1 MAYFRLVNQRLSMN
15 GLTTIPSSLKH
26 LSKTTASLNFSR
38 NLSTCLTL
46 SSQSL
51 TRKSSLATS
60 RAALQSSGILQ
71 RRYASHVTTTVK
83 DDVMVFKLDNPNG
96 KVNVL
101 NKQLME
107 EVLEH
112 MHKFPSS
119 SAKAAVIMSSKTGS
133 FVAGADISMISD
145 TKTVA
150 ETEALAKNGQDIFD
164 QIERSQKPFVA
175 AIMGDALG
183 GGLELA
189 LACHYRIAV
198 DSPKTGFALPEV
210 MLGLLPGAGGT
221 QRLPKLIDIP
231 TALTMILTAKKLRAN
246 QAKKAGLV
254 DLLVKP
260 LGPGLN
266 DPDLATLL
274 KLEDVAIQTAAQL
287 ADGKLKVNRKRPL
300 VERLTRKAIMS
311 VTPVRDMVFNKA
323 KGQVMKMTNGLYPAP
338 LKILEVIRNG
348 LENPSTGYE
357 LERKAFA
364 ELAHTTHS
372 KALIGL
378 YHGQTLCKKN
388 RFGTP
393 EKPAQTIAVL
403 GAGLMGAGI
412 CQVSIAKGMEVIM
425 KDINN
430 QGLSRGFDQIE
441 GNLQMRVKRRAMTQ
455 DQKETT
461 MALLRPQTDYQG
473 FKKVD
478 LVIEAV
484 FEDLGI
490 KHKVVQEVEKEIRDD
505 CVFASN
511 TSALPIAQI
520 AQASKRPE
528 NFIGMHYFS
537 PVEKMQLLEV
547 ITTDKTS
554 KRASAIAVQ
563 AGLKQGKVVI
573 TVKDGP
579 GFYTTRILSPVLS
592 EAILLLQEG
601 VSPKE
606 LDALTK
612 AYGFPVGAA
621 TLVDE
626 VGVDVA
632 MHVSKDLSQ
641 VFSKRFAGMNPQVFT
656 DMVAAGYKG
665 RKSGKGFFIYEGKK
679 TKGERA
685 LNEGATSILKKYAT
699 QPKLACTTE
708 DHQMRLGTRF
718 VNEAILCL
726 QEGVLANP
734 LEGDIGAVFG
744 LGFPP
749 FLGGPFR
756 YVDTFGADRLVSY
769 LDKYRK
775 YYGDQFEPC
784 QLLLDHAKDRSKK
797 FHPN

>member
-1 MAYFRLVNQRLSMN
+1 MAFRVASGLIENHLNNGFRIRHAFNSMGSGRFSQRVS
-15 GLTTIPSSLKH
+15 
-26 LSKTTASLNFSR
+26 
-38 NLSTCLTL
+38 NLH
-46 SSQSL
+46 
-51 TRKSSLATS
+51 TS
-60 RAALQSSGILQ
+60 RVS
-71 RRYASHVTTTVK
+71 YAQLKTTVK
-83 DDVMVFKLDNPNG
+83 GDIMLFKIDTPDS

-101 NKQLME
+101 NKALME
-107 EVLEH
+107 EVMEQ
-112 MHKFPSS
+112 MSKFPSS
-119 SAKAAVIMSSKTGS
+119 SAKAAVIMSAKTSS
-133 FVAGADISMISD
+133 FIAGADINMISEC
-145 TKTVA
+145 KTVND
-150 ETEALAKNGQDIFD
+150 TEELARRGQEIFN
-164 QIERSQKPFVA
+164 QIEASKKPFVA
-175 AIMGDALG
+175 AVMGDCLG

-189 LACHYRIAV
+189 LACHYRIAL
-198 DSPKTGFALPEV
+198 DSSKTGFALPEV

-231 TALTMILTAKKLRAN
+231 LALQMCLSAKKLRAK

-254 DLLVKP
+254 DLLVAP
-260 LGPGLN
+260 VGPDFDGTRSLE
-266 DPDLATLL
+266 
-274 KLEDVAIQTAAQL
+274 KLEDVACMRAAQL
-287 ADGKLKVNRKRPL
+287 ADGKIKINRKRPL
-300 VERLTRKAIMS
+300 MEDLTRKAI
-311 VTPVRDMVFNKA
+311 VHIPPARDFVFNKA
-323 KGQVMKMTNGLYPAP
+323 KDTVMKMTNGLYPSP
-338 LKILEVIRNG
+338 LKILEVVKAGIETPG
-348 LENPSTGYE
+348 AKGFE

-388 RFGTP
+388 RFGKP

-412 CQVSIAKGMEVIM
+412 CQVSIQRGLDTIM

-430 QGLSRGFDQIE
+430 AGLARGFDQIE
-441 GNLQMRVKRRAMTQ
+441 GNMQKRVKRRAMTQ
-455 DQKETT
+455 DEKEST
-461 MALLRPQTDYQG
+461 MARLFPQTDHNG

-484 FEDLGI
+484 FEDLAI

-505 CVFASN
+505 CIFASN
-511 TSALPIAQI
+511 TSALPINQI

-563 AGLKQGKVVI
+563 AGLQQGKVVI

-632 MHVSKDLSQ
+632 MHVSKDLGQ
-641 VFSKRFAGMNPQVFT
+641 VFSKRFAGMNPSVFT

-665 RKSGKGFFIYEGKK
+665 RKSGKGFFVYESAKSK
-679 TKGERA
+679 ERA
-685 LNEGATSILKKYAT
+685 MNDAALGIIKKYSS
-699 QPKLACTTE
+699 QPKLVCTME

-718 VNEAILCL
+718 VNEAVLCL
-726 QEGVLANP
+726 QEGILANP

-769 LDKYRK
+769 MEKYRK

-784 QLLLDHAKDRSKK
+784 QLLLDHARDRSKK
-797 FHPN
+797 FHTQ

>member
-1 MAYFRLVNQRLSMN
+1 MAYFRLANRGGSRIY
-15 GLTTIPSSLKH
+15 GLATAPSSLLNHSQSSINTNSNLARH
-26 LSKTTASLNFSR
+26 LSSCLN
-38 NLSTCLTL
+38 
-46 SSQSL
+46 SSSPSL
-51 TRKSSLATS
+51 TGASS
-60 RAALQSSGILQ
+60 RAALQAGGILQ

-83 DDVMVFKLDNPNG
+83 DGVMVFKLNNPNG

-101 NKQLME
+101 NKKLME
-107 EVLEH
+107 EVVEE
-112 MHKFPSS
+112 MRKFPTS
-119 SAKAAVIMSSKTGS
+119 SAKAAVIISGKTDS
-133 FVAGADISMISD
+133 FIAGADISMISE
-145 TKTVA
+145 TKTVE
-150 ETEALAKNGQDIFD
+150 ETEALARNGQEIFD
-164 QIERSQKPFVA
+164 QIERSQRPFVA

-231 TALTMILTAKKLRAN
+231 TALTMILSAKKLRAN

-254 DLLVKP
+254 DMLVKP
-260 LGPGLN
+260 LGPGLT
-266 DPDLATLL
+266 DPASATLV
-274 KLEDVAIQTAAQL
+274 KLEEVAIQMAAQL
-287 ADGKLKVNRKRPL
+287 ADGKLKVDRKRPL
-300 VERLTRKAIMS
+300 LERLTRKAITS
-311 VTPVRDMVFNKA
+311 FTPARDMVFNKA
-323 KGQVMKMTNGLYPAP
+323 KAQVMKMTNGLYPAP
-338 LKILEVIRNG
+338 LKILEVIRSG
-348 LENPSTGYE
+348 IENPSTGYE

-378 YHGQTLCKKN
+378 YHGQVLCKKN

-393 EKPAQTIAVL
+393 EKPAKNLAVL

-412 CQVSIAKGMEVIM
+412 CQVSIVKGLDVIM

-430 QGLSRGFDQIE
+430 PGLARGFDQIE
-441 GNLQMRVKRRAMTQ
+441 GNLQTRVKRKAMTQ
-455 DQKETT
+455 DQKEST
-461 MALLRPQTDYQG
+461 MALLHPQTDYQG
-473 FKKVD
+473 FKNVD

-490 KHKVVQEVEKEIRDD
+490 KHKVVQEVEKELRDD
-505 CVFASN
+505 AIFASN

-547 ITTDKTS
+547 ITTEKTS

-632 MHVSKDLSQ
+632 MHVSKDLGK
-641 VFSKRFAGMNPQVFT
+641 VFEKRFAGMNPAVFT

-665 RKSGKGFFIYEGKK
+665 RKSGKGFFVYEGKK
-679 TKGERA
+679 SKGERA
-685 LNEGATSILKKYAT
+685 LNDGVTNILKKYAT
-699 QPKLACTTE
+699 QSKLACTTE

-718 VNEAILCL
+718 VNEAVLCL
-726 QEGVLANP
+726 QEGILANP

-756 YVDTFGADRLVSY
+756 YVDTFGADRLVSF
-769 LDKYRK
+769 LEKYRK

-797 FHPN
+797 FHSK

>member
-1 MAYFRLVNQRLSMN
+1 MALWRTFGLNYLRHSRLVAK
-15 GLTTIPSSLKH
+15 GLLH
-26 LSKTTASLNFSR
+26 
-38 NLSTCLTL
+38 
-46 SSQSL
+46 
-51 TRKSSLATS
+51 
-60 RAALQSSGILQ
+60 

-83 DDVMVFKLDNPNG
+83 NDVMIFKLDSPG
-96 KVNVL
+96 SKVNVL
-101 NKQLME
+101 SKRLMD
-107 EVLEH
+107 EVVEI

-119 SAKAAVIMSSKTGS
+119 SAKAAVIMSAKPSS
-133 FVAGADISMISD
+133 FIAGADINMISEC
-145 TKTVA
+145 KTIA
-150 ETEALAKNGQDIFD
+150 ETEELAKNGQMIFE

-175 AIMGDALG
+175 AVMGDCLG

-198 DSPKTGFALPEV
+198 DSPKTGFGLPEV

-231 TALTMILTAKKLRAN
+231 TALQMILTAKKLRAN
-246 QAKKAGLV
+246 KAKRAGLV
-254 DLLVKP
+254 DQLVKP
-260 LGPGLN
+260 LGPGSME
-266 DPDLATLL
+266 PDAATLL
-274 KLEDVAIQTAAQL
+274 KLEEVAAMTAADI
-287 ADGKLKVNRKRPL
+287 ADGKLKINRKRPF
-300 VERLTRKAIMS
+300 VENLTRTAITKI
-311 VTPVRDMVFNKA
+311 TPARDFVFNKA

-338 LKILEVIRNG
+338 LKILEVIRSG
-348 LENPSTGYE
+348 IENPSTGYE
-357 LERKAFA
+357 VERKAFA

-393 EKPAQTIAVL
+393 EKPAQTVAVL

-412 CQVSIAKGMEVIM
+412 CQVSIAKGLDTIM
-425 KDINN
+425 KDISM

-441 GNLQMRVKRRAMTQ
+441 SDMQKRVKRKTMTV
-455 DQKETT
+455 DEKAIT
-461 MALLRPQTDYQG
+461 MARLKPQTDYSG
-473 FKKVD
+473 FDKVD

-484 FEDLGI
+484 FEDLNL

-505 CVFASN
+505 CIFASN
-511 TSALPIAQI
+511 TSALPINKI

-554 KRASAIAVQ
+554 KKAAAIAVQ

-579 GFYTTRILSPVLS
+579 GFYTTRILAPVLS

-606 LDALTK
+606 LDSLTR

-626 VGVDVA
+626 VGIDVA
-632 MHVSKDLSQ
+632 MHVSKDLGQ
-641 VFSKRFAGMNPQVFT
+641 VFGTRFAGLNPEVLIE
-656 DMVAAGYKG
+656 MVGAGYKG
-665 RKSGKGFFIYEGKK
+665 RKSGKGFFVYEDKK
-679 TKGERA
+679 SKERA
-685 LNEGATSILKKYAT
+685 LNDGAMNILKKFSA
-699 QPKLACTTE
+699 QPKFVCTQE
-708 DHQMRLGTRF
+708 DHQMRLGTRM

-726 QEGVLANP
+726 QEGILANP

-756 YVDTFGADRLVSY
+756 YVDTVGADRIVGY
-769 LDKYRK
+769 MENYRK
-775 YYGDQFEPC
+775 YYGEQFVPC

-797 FHPN
+797 FHTS

>member
-1 MAYFRLVNQRLSMN
+1 MAMRIAA
-15 GLTTIPSSLKH
+15 GLIEHHFSQSQKLWQAINITSGG
-26 LSKTTASLNFSR
+26 LSKRASKLHTTRVNF
-38 NLSTCLTL
+38 
-46 SSQSL
+46 
-51 TRKSSLATS
+51 
-60 RAALQSSGILQ
+60 
-71 RRYASHVTTTVK
+71 SHVTATVK
-83 DDVMVFKLDNPNG
+83 NDVMVFKIDNPDS

-101 NKQLME
+101 NKALME
-107 EVLEH
+107 EVVEQ
-112 MHKFPSS
+112 MNKFPSS
-119 SAKAAVIMSSKTGS
+119 SAKAAVIISGKPTS
-133 FVAGADISMISD
+133 FVAGADINMIEECKS
-145 TKTVA
+145 VA
-150 ETEALAKNGQDIFD
+150 ETEELARRGQEIFD
-164 QIERSQKPFVA
+164 QIEKSSKPFVA
-175 AIMGDALG
+175 AVMGDCLG

-221 QRLPKLIDIP
+221 QRLPRLIDIP
-231 TALTMILTAKKLRAN
+231 TALTMMLTAKKLRAN
-246 QAKKAGLV
+246 QAKRAGLV
-254 DLLVKP
+254 DMLVKP
-260 LGPGLN
+260 VGP
-266 DPDLATLL
+266 DPDNRRTLL
-274 KLEDVAIQTAAQL
+274 KLEEVAVMRAGQL
-287 ADGKLKVNRKRPL
+287 ADKTYKVSRKRPL
-300 VERLTRKAIMS
+300 VENLTRKAICS
-311 VTPVRDMVFNKA
+311 FSPARDFVFNKA
-323 KGQVMKMTNGLYPAP
+323 KGQVMKMTNGLYPSP
-338 LKILEVIRNG
+338 LRIIEVVKGGI
-348 LENPSTGYE
+348 ENPGKGYE

-388 RFGTP
+388 RFGAP
-393 EKPAQTIAVL
+393 EKPAETVAVL

-412 CQVSIAKGMEVIM
+412 CQVSIQKGHNVIM
-425 KDINN
+425 KDVNN
-430 QGLSRGFDQIE
+430 QGLARGFDQIE
-441 GNLQMRVKRRAMTQ
+441 GNLLKRVQKRAMTQ
-455 DQKETT
+455 DEKEVV
-461 MALLRPQTDYQG
+461 MARLQPQTDYTG

-484 FEDLGI
+484 FEDLGV
-490 KHKVVQEVEKEIRDD
+490 KHKVVKEVENEIRDD
-505 CVFASN
+505 CIFASN
-511 TSALPIAQI
+511 TSALPINQI

-563 AGLKQGKVVI
+563 AGLQQGKVVI

-606 LDALTK
+606 LDSLTK
-612 AYGFPVGAA
+612 SFGFPVGAA

-632 MHVSKDLSQ
+632 MHVSKDLGK
-641 VFSKRFAGMNPQVFT
+641 VFEKRFAGMNPNVFV
-656 DMVAAGYKG
+656 DMVSSGFKG
-665 RKSGKGFFIYEGKK
+665 RKSGKGFFVYENSKSK
-679 TKGERA
+679 DRAMNEAA
-685 LNEGATSILKKYAT
+685 LNIIKKYST
-699 QPKLACTTE
+699 QPKLACTVE

-718 VNEAILCL
+718 VNEAVLCL
-726 QEGVLANP
+726 QEGILANP

-756 YVDTFGADRLVSY
+756 YVDTFGADRIVGY
-769 LDKYRK
+769 MEKYRK

-784 QLLLDHAKDRSKK
+784 QLLQDHARDRSKK
-797 FHPN
+797 FHTK

>member
-1 MAYFRLVNQRLSMN
+1 MAYFKLASRKLILD
-15 GLTTIPSSLKH
+15 GIPNVGVARGIVSLAP
-26 LSKTTASLNFSR
+26 SQM
-38 NLSTCLTL
+38 LST
-46 SSQSL
+46 SSVGL
-51 TRKSSLATS
+51 
-60 RAALQSSGILQ
+60 RAALQVSGTLQ
-71 RRYASHVTTTVK
+71 RRYASHVTSTIK
-83 DDVMVFKLDNPNG
+83 DDVMVFKLNSPNS

-107 EVLEH
+107 EVMEL
-112 MHKFPSS
+112 MQKFPSS
-119 SAKAAVIMSSKTGS
+119 SAKAAVIMSAKPGC
-133 FVAGADISMISD
+133 FIAGADINMIAD
-145 TKTVA
+145 CKTVA
-150 ETEALAKNGQDIFD
+150 ETEELARNGQVIFD
-164 QIERSQKPFVA
+164 QIEQSKKPFVA
-175 AIMGDALG
+175 AVMGDCLG
-183 GGLELA
+183 GGMELA
-189 LACHYRIAV
+189 LACRYRIAMN
-198 DSPKTGFALPEV
+198 SPKTGFALPEV

-231 TALTMILTAKKLRAN
+231 TALQMILTAKKLRAS

-254 DLLVKP
+254 DMLVKP
-260 LGPGLN
+260 VGPGVN
-266 DPDLATLL
+266 DDPEQCMLQ
-274 KLEDVAIQTAAQL
+274 KLEDVAVSTAADI
-287 ADGKLKVNRKRPL
+287 ADGKLKIDRKRPL
-300 VERLTRKAIMS
+300 VENLTRKAITNF
-311 VTPVRDMVFNKA
+311 TPARDFVFNKA
-323 KGQVMKMTNGLYPAP
+323 KGQVMKLTNGLYPAP
-338 LKILEVIRNG
+338 LKILDVIRAG
-348 LENPSTGYE
+348 IESPATGYE
-357 LERKAFA
+357 VERKAFA

-412 CQVSIAKGMEVIM
+412 CQVSITKGLDTIM

-430 QGLSRGFDQIE
+430 QGLARGYDQIE
-441 GNLQMRVKRRAMTQ
+441 GNLQKRVKRKALTNPEKERNAM
-455 DQKETT
+455 
-461 MALLRPQTDYQG
+461 AHLHCQTDYKN
-473 FKKVD
+473 FDKVD

-490 KHKVVQEVEKEIRDD
+490 KHKVVQEVEKVIRDD

-511 TSALPIAQI
+511 TSALPITKI

-554 KRASAIAVQ
+554 QRTAAIAVQ

-632 MHVSKDLSQ
+632 MHVSKDLGQ
-641 VFSKRFAGMNPQVFT
+641 VFSTRFAGMNPQVFT

-665 RKSGKGFFIYEGKK
+665 RKSGKGFFVYDLKK
-679 TKGERA
+679 AKERA
-685 LNEGATSILKKYAT
+685 LNEGALSILKKYAT
-699 QPKLACTTE
+699 QPKLACTME

-718 VNEAILCL
+718 VNEAVLCL
-726 QEGVLANP
+726 QEGILANP

-756 YVDTFGADRLVSY
+756 YVDTFGADRLVGF
-769 LDKYRK
+769 LEKYRK

-784 QLLLDHAKDRSKK
+784 QLLLDHAKDRTKK
-797 FHPN
+797 FHSS

>member
-1 MAYFRLVNQRLSMN
+1 MGIQALSRISMASARAAIFR
-15 GLTTIPSSLKH
+15 SSL
-26 LSKTTASLNFSR
+26 
-38 NLSTCLTL
+38 
-46 SSQSL
+46 
-51 TRKSSLATS
+51 
-60 RAALQSSGILQ
+60 
-71 RRYASHVTTTVK
+71 RYASHVKTSVK
-83 DDVMVFKLDNPNG
+83 SDVMVFKLDTPNS
-96 KVNVL
+96 KVNIL
-101 NKQLME
+101 GKELFE
-107 EVLEH
+107 EVLEQ
-112 MHKFPSS
+112 MRKFPTS
-119 SAKAAVIMSSKTGS
+119 SAKAAVIISGKPSS
-133 FVAGADISMISD
+133 FIAGADISMIASC
-145 TKTVA
+145 KTVQ
-150 ETEALAKNGQDIFD
+150 ETEELAKSGQDIFD
-164 QIERSQKPFVA
+164 QIEKSSKPFVA
-175 AIMGDALG
+175 AVMGDCLG
-183 GGLELA
+183 GGMELA
-189 LACHYRIAV
+189 LACQYRIAV

-231 TALTMILTAKKLRAN
+231 LSLQMMMTAKKLRAH
-246 QAKKAGLV
+246 QAKRAGLV

-266 DPDLATLL
+266 DPQIATLM
-274 KLEDVAIQTAAQL
+274 KLEDVAVGVAADL
-287 ADGKLKVNRKRPL
+287 ADGKLKINRKRPL
-300 VERLTRKAIMS
+300 VENLTRQAI
-311 VTPVRDMVFNKA
+311 VRIPFARDYVFNKA
-323 KGQVMKMTNGLYPAP
+323 KDQVMKLTNGLYPSP
-338 LKILEVIRNG
+338 LKILEVVKSGI
-348 LENPSTGYE
+348 EDPSKGFE
-357 LERKAFA
+357 RERKAFA

-393 EKPAQTIAVL
+393 EKPAKSIAVL

-412 CQVSIAKGMEVIM
+412 CQVSIAKGLDTIM

-430 QGLSRGFDQIE
+430 QGLSRGYDQIE
-441 GNLQMRVKRRAMTQ
+441 GNLQKRVKRRTMSQ
-455 DQKETT
+455 DEKEVT
-461 MALLRPQTDYQG
+461 MALLHPQTDYRN
-473 FKKVD
+473 FKNVD

-484 FEDLGI
+484 FEDLSL

-511 TSALPIAQI
+511 TSALPIGKI

-554 KRASAIAVQ
+554 DKTAAIAVQ

-606 LDALTK
+606 LDSLTK
-612 AYGFPVGAA
+612 SYGFPVGAA
-621 TLVDE
+621 TLIDE
-626 VGVDVA
+626 VGIDVA
-632 MHVSKDLSQ
+632 MHVSKDLAA
-641 VFSKRFAGMNPQVFT
+641 VFTKRFAGMNPLVFD
-656 DMVAAGYKG
+656 DMVAAGFKG
-665 RKSGKGFFIYEGKK
+665 RKSGKGFFVYESKK
-679 TKGERA
+679 SKERPLNDAA
-685 LNEGATSILKKYAT
+685 LNILKKYSSQA
-699 QPKLACTTE
+699 KMVCTRD

-718 VNEAILCL
+718 VNEAVLCL
-726 QEGVLANP
+726 QEGILANP

-756 YVDTFGADRLVSY
+756 YVDTFGADRIVGY
-769 LDKYRK
+769 LEKYRK

-797 FHPN
+797 FHLN

>member
-1 MAYFRLVNQRLSMN
+1 MSQRVSRLHTSKINMSQ
-15 GLTTIPSSLKH
+15 LK
-26 LSKTTASLNFSR
+26 
-38 NLSTCLTL
+38 
-46 SSQSL
+46 
-51 TRKSSLATS
+51 
-60 RAALQSSGILQ
+60 
-71 RRYASHVTTTVK
+71 TTVK
-83 DDVMVFKLDNPNG
+83 NDVMIFKIDNPDS

-101 NKQLME
+101 NKALME
-107 EVLEH
+107 EVMEQ
-112 MHKFPSS
+112 MQKFPSS
-119 SAKAAVIMSSKTGS
+119 SAKAAVIMSAKTSS
-133 FVAGADISMISD
+133 FVAGADINMISHC
-145 TKTVA
+145 KTVA

-164 QIERSQKPFVA
+164 QIEASQKPFVA
-175 AIMGDALG
+175 AVMGDCLG
-183 GGLELA
+183 GGFELA
-189 LACHYRIAV
+189 LACRYRIAV
-198 DSPKTGFALPEV
+198 DSPKTGFSFPEV
-210 MLGLLPGAGGT
+210 MIGLLPGAGGT
-221 QRLPKLIDIP
+221 QRLPRLIDIP
-231 TALTMILTAKKLRAN
+231 LALQMCLSAKKLRAS
-246 QAKKAGLV
+246 QAKKAGIV
-254 DLLVKP
+254 DMLVKP
-260 LGPGLN
+260 VGP
-266 DPDLATLL
+266 DPDGTLTLA
-274 KLEDVAIQTAAQL
+274 KLEEVAIMRAAQI
-287 ADGKLKVNRKRPL
+287 ADGKFKITRNRPL
-300 VERLTRKAIMS
+300 IENLTRKAI
-311 VTPVRDMVFNKA
+311 VNIKPAREFVFNKA
-323 KGQVMKMTNGLYPAP
+323 KAQVMKMTNGLYPSP
-338 LKILEVIRNG
+338 LRILEVVKGGIEEPSKG
-348 LENPSTGYE
+348 LE

-378 YHGQTLCKKN
+378 YQGQVLCKKN
-388 RFGTP
+388 RFGKP
-393 EKPAQTIAVL
+393 EKPAQTVAVL

-412 CQVSIAKGMEVIM
+412 CHASITKGLDTIM

-430 QGLSRGFDQIE
+430 QGLARGFDQIE
-441 GNLQMRVKRRAMTQ
+441 GNLQKRVKRRALAQ
-455 DQKETT
+455 DEKEQM
-461 MALLRPQTDYQG
+461 MARLKLQTDYSG

-505 CVFASN
+505 CIFASN
-511 TSALPIAQI
+511 TSALPITKI

-554 KRASAIAVQ
+554 KRAAAIAVQ
-563 AGLKQGKVVI
+563 AGLQQGKVVI

-601 VSPKE
+601 VSPKD

-632 MHVSKDLSQ
+632 MHVSNDLGQ
-641 VFSKRFAGMNPQVFT
+641 VFSKRFAGMNPGVFNE
-656 DMVAAGYKG
+656 MVSAGYKG
-665 RKSGKGFFIYEGKK
+665 RKSGKGFFIYENAKSK
-679 TKGERA
+679 ERA
-685 LNEGATSILKKYAT
+685 LNDGAMNILKKYCT
-699 QPKLACTTE
+699 QAKLTCTME

-718 VNEAILCL
+718 VNEAVLCL
-726 QEGVLANP
+726 QEGILANP

-756 YVDTFGADRLVSY
+756 YVDTFGADRIVNY
-769 LDKYRK
+769 MEKYRK

-797 FHPN
+797 FHTS

>member
-1 MAYFRLVNQRLSMN
+1 MALRVASGLIEHHLSNSQRLRQAVTVASGRLSQRAC
-15 GLTTIPSSLKH
+15 GLHTTK
-26 LSKTTASLNFSR
+26 LN
-38 NLSTCLTL
+38 
-46 SSQSL
+46 
-51 TRKSSLATS
+51 
-60 RAALQSSGILQ
+60 
-71 RRYASHVTTTVK
+71 YSHVKTTVK
-83 DDVMVFKLDNPNG
+83 NDVMVFKIDCPDS

-101 NKQLME
+101 NKALME
-107 EVLEH
+107 EVMEH
-112 MHKFPSS
+112 MSKFPSS
-119 SAKAAVIMSSKTGS
+119 SAKAAVVMSAKTSS
-133 FVAGADISMISD
+133 FVAGADINMIEEC
-145 TKTVA
+145 KTVA
-150 ETEALAKNGQDIFD
+150 ETELLAKNGQDIFNE
-164 QIERSQKPFVA
+164 IEKSSKPFVA
-175 AIMGDALG
+175 AIMGDCLG

-231 TALTMILTAKKLRAN
+231 TALTMILTAKKLRAS

-254 DLLVKP
+254 DMLVKP
-260 LGPGLN
+260 VTPELDGLR
-266 DPDLATLL
+266 TLS
-274 KLEDVAIQTAAQL
+274 KLEEVAIMRAGQI
-287 ADGKLKVNRKRPL
+287 ADKTFKISRKRPL
-300 VERLTRKAIMS
+300 VENLTRKAI
-311 VTPVRDMVFNKA
+311 TNIGPARDFVFNKA
-323 KGQVMKMTNGLYPAP
+323 KAQVMKMTNGLYPSP
-338 LKILEVIRNG
+338 LRILEVVRGGIEKPSQG
-348 LENPSTGYE
+348 LE

-388 RFGTP
+388 RFGMP
-393 EKPAQTIAVL
+393 EKPAQTVAVL

-412 CQVSIAKGMEVIM
+412 CQVSIQKGLDTIM
-425 KDINN
+425 KDVNN
-430 QGLSRGFDQIE
+430 QGLARGMDQID
-441 GNLQMRVKRRAMTQ
+441 GYFQKRVKRRAM
-455 DQKETT
+455 
-461 MALLRPQTDYQG
+461 ALDEKHIAMSRLTPQTDYSG

-484 FEDLGI
+484 FEDLAV
-490 KHKVVQEVEKEIRDD
+490 KHRVVQEVEKEIRDD

-511 TSALPIAQI
+511 TSALPINKI

-537 PVEKMQLLEV
+537 PVDKMQLLEV

-554 KRASAIAVQ
+554 KRACQVAVQ
-563 AGLKQGKVVI
+563 AGLQQGKVVI

-579 GFYTTRILSPVLS
+579 GFYTTRILAPVLS
-592 EAILLLQEG
+592 EALLLLQEG

-606 LDALTK
+606 LDALTR

-632 MHVSKDLSQ
+632 MHVSKDLGQ
-641 VFSKRFAGMNPQVFT
+641 VFAKRFAGMNPGVFT
-656 DMVAAGYKG
+656 DMVAAGFKG
-665 RKSGKGFFIYEGKK
+665 RKSGKGFFIYENAKSK
-679 TKGERA
+679 ERA
-685 LNEGATSILKKYAT
+685 LNEGAISILKKYSS
-699 QPKLACTTE
+699 QPKLACTME

-718 VNEAILCL
+718 VNEAVLCL
-726 QEGVLANP
+726 QEGILANP

-756 YVDTFGADRLVSY
+756 YVDTFGADRIVGFME
-769 LDKYRK
+769 KYRK
-775 YYGDQFEPC
+775 YYGEQFEPC
-784 QLLLDHAKDRSKK
+784 QLLLEHARDRSKK
-797 FHPN
+797 FHSK

>member
-1 MAYFRLVNQRLSMN
+1 MA
-15 GLTTIPSSLKH
+15 
-26 LSKTTASLNFSR
+26 TA
-38 NLSTCLTL
+38 
-46 SSQSL
+46 
-51 TRKSSLATS
+51 
-60 RAALQSSGILQ
+60 RAALRVGGAQQ
-71 RRYASHVTTTVK
+71 RRYASQVTTTVK
-83 DDVMVFKLDNPNG
+83 NDVMIFKIDTPDS

-101 NKQLME
+101 SKQLME
-107 EVLEH
+107 EVQEL

-119 SAKAAVIMSSKTGS
+119 SAKAAVIMSAKTGS
-133 FVAGADISMISD
+133 FIAGADIKMISD
-145 TKTVA
+145 CKTVA
-150 ETEALAKNGQDIFD
+150 ETEELARNGQMIFE
-164 QIERSQKPFVA
+164 QIESSKKPFVA
-175 AIMGDALG
+175 AVMGDCLG

-198 DSPKTGFALPEV
+198 DSPKTGFQLPEV

-231 TALTMILTAKKLRAN
+231 TALTMCLSAKKLRAS
-246 QAKKAGLV
+246 QAKRAGLV
-254 DLLVKP
+254 DFLVKP
-260 LGPGLN
+260 VGPGII
-266 DPDLATLL
+266 DGKIATHE
-274 KLEDVAIQTAAQL
+274 KLEQVAIMSAAEL
-287 ADGKLKVNRKRPL
+287 ADGKLKINRQRPL
-300 VERLTRKAIMS
+300 VERLTRLAITN
-311 VTPVRDMVFNKA
+311 VAPARDFVFNKA

-338 LKILEVIRNG
+338 LKILEVVR
-348 LENPSTGYE
+348 TGIE
-357 LERKAFA
+357 KPHLGFEQERKAFA
-364 ELAHTTHS
+364 ELAHTPHS
-372 KALIGL
+372 SALIGL
-378 YHGQTLCKKN
+378 YHGQVLCKKN

-393 EKPAQTIAVL
+393 EKPAKTVAVL

-412 CQVSIAKGMEVIM
+412 CQVSIAKGLNTIM
-425 KDINN
+425 KDIND
-430 QGLSRGFDQIE
+430 QGLNRGVDQIE
-441 GNLQMRVKRRAMTQ
+441 SNMQKRVKRRAMTF
-455 DQKETT
+455 DEKEAT
-461 MALLRPQTDYQG
+461 MARLTSQTNYKN
-473 FKKVD
+473 FKNVD

-484 FEDLGI
+484 FEDLGL
-490 KHKVVQEVEKEIRDD
+490 KHKVVEEVEKEIRDD
-505 CVFASN
+505 CIFASN
-511 TSALPIAQI
+511 TSALPIHKI
-520 AQASKRPE
+520 AQASKRQE

-537 PVEKMQLLEV
+537 PVDKMQLLEV

-563 AGLKQGKVVI
+563 AGLQQGKVVI

-632 MHVSKDLSQ
+632 MHVSNDLGQ

-656 DMVAAGYKG
+656 EMVGSGYKG
-665 RKSGKGFFIYEGKK
+665 RKSGKGFFVYDSKK
-679 TKGERA
+679 SSDRA
-685 LNEGATSILKKYAT
+685 LNDGALNILKKYAT
-699 QPKLACTTE
+699 QPKLACSME

-718 VNEAILCL
+718 VNEAVLCL
-726 QEGVLANP
+726 QEGILANP

-756 YVDTFGADRLVSY
+756 YVDTFGADKIVGFLE
-769 LDKYRK
+769 KYRK

-784 QLLLDHAKDRSKK
+784 QLLLDHARDRSKK
-797 FHPN
+797 FHSK

>member
-1 MAYFRLVNQRLSMN
+1 MYSIRLNRN
-15 GLTTIPSSLKH
+15 LK
-26 LSKTTASLNFSR
+26 LFNNAVKRFTAATGRNKTQIASL
-38 NLSTCLTL
+38 
-46 SSQSL
+46 
-51 TRKSSLATS
+51 
-60 RAALQSSGILQ
+60 
-71 RRYASHVTTTVK
+71 SHVTTSVK
-83 DDVMVFKLDNPNG
+83 NDVMVFKLDNPNS

-101 NKQLME
+101 SKQLME
-107 EVLEH
+107 EVMEL
-112 MHKFPSS
+112 MQKFPSS
-119 SAKAAVIMSSKTGS
+119 SAKAAVIMSAKTGS
-133 FVAGADISMISD
+133 FIAGADIRMIADCKSI
-145 TKTVA
+145 A
-150 ETEALAKNGQDIFD
+150 ETEELARNGQMIFD
-164 QIERSQKPFVA
+164 QIESSQKPFVA
-175 AIMGDALG
+175 AVMGDCLG

-189 LACHYRIAV
+189 LACKYRIAL

-231 TALTMILTAKKLRAN
+231 TAMQMILMAKKLRAS
-246 QAKKAGLV
+246 QAKRAGLV
-254 DLLVKP
+254 DMLVKP
-260 LGPGLN
+260 IGPGHLLE
-266 DPDLATLL
+266 PDQAGLL
-274 KLEDVAIQTAAQL
+274 KLEEVAIDVAAQI
-287 ADGKLKVNRKRPL
+287 ADGKLKINRKRPL
-300 VERLTRKAIMS
+300 VENVTRKAITS
-311 VTPVRDMVFNKA
+311 FKPARDYVFNKA
-323 KGQVMKMTNGLYPAP
+323 KDQVMKFTNGLYPAP
-338 LKILEVIRNG
+338 LKILEVIRSG
-348 LENPSTGYE
+348 IENPSTGYE
-357 LERKAFA
+357 KERKAFA

-372 KALIGL
+372 RALIGL
-378 YHGQTLCKKN
+378 YNGQTLCKKN
-388 RFGTP
+388 RFGAP
-393 EKPAQTIAVL
+393 EKPAKTVAVL

-412 CQVSIAKGMEVIM
+412 CQVSITKNLDTIM

-441 GNLQMRVKRRAMTQ
+441 GNMQKRVKRRAMTQ
-455 DQKETT
+455 DQKETV
-461 MALLRPQTDYQG
+461 MARLSPQTDYKG
-473 FKKVD
+473 FKNVD

-484 FEDLGI
+484 FEDLAL
-490 KHKVVQEVEKEIRDD
+490 KHRVVQEVEKEIRDD
-505 CVFASN
+505 CIFASN
-511 TSALPIAQI
+511 TSALPINQI

-563 AGLKQGKVVI
+563 AGLQQGKVVI

-632 MHVSKDLSQ
+632 MHVSKDLGA
-641 VFSKRFAGMNPQVFT
+641 VFAKRFVGMNPQVFT
-656 DMVAAGYKG
+656 DMVSAGFKG
-665 RKSGKGFFIYEGKK
+665 RKSGKGFFVYEDKK
-679 TKGERA
+679 AKERA
-685 LNEGATSILKKYAT
+685 LNEGAMSILKKYSV
-699 QPKLACTTE
+699 QPKLACTME

-718 VNEAILCL
+718 VNEAVLCL
-726 QEGVLANP
+726 QEGILENP

-756 YVDTFGADRLVSY
+756 YVDTFGADKLVGF
-769 LDKYRK
+769 LEKYRK

-784 QLLLDHAKDRSKK
+784 QLLLDHARDRSKK
-797 FHPN
+797 FHKN

>member
-1 MAYFRLVNQRLSMN
+1 MGLFAISRLTS
-15 GLTTIPSSLKH
+15 SSL
-26 LSKTTASLNFSR
+26 SRTALNV
-38 NLSTCLTL
+38 
-46 SSQSL
+46 
-51 TRKSSLATS
+51 
-60 RAALQSSGILQ
+60 Q
-71 RRYASHVTTTVK
+71 RRNASHITSTIK
-83 DDVMVFKLDNPNG
+83 NDVMVFKLDTPNS

-101 NKQLME
+101 NKHVFEDVQ
-107 EVLEH
+107 EH
-112 MHKFPSS
+112 MRKFASS
-119 SAKAAVIMSSKTGS
+119 SAKAAVIMSGKPNA
-133 FVAGADISMISD
+133 FVAGADITMLSACKSQQ
-145 TKTVA
+145 
-150 ETEALAKNGQDIFD
+150 ETEELVRGAHRVFD
-164 QIERSQKPFVA
+164 EIEQSKRPFVC
-175 AIMGDALG
+175 AIQGDALG

-189 LACHYRIAV
+189 LACQYRIAV
-198 DSPKTGFALPEV
+198 DNSITGFALPEV
-210 MLGLLPGAGGT
+210 MLGLIPGAGGT

-231 TALTMILTAKKLRAN
+231 LAMQMIMTAKKLRAK
-246 QAKKAGLV
+246 QAYKAGLV

-260 LGPGLN
+260 LGPGLLE
-266 DPDLATLL
+266 PDVATHM
-274 KLEDVAIQTAAQL
+274 KLEEVAVLTAAQL
-287 ADGKLKVNRKRPL
+287 ADGKLKIKRKRPL
-300 VERLTRKAIMS
+300 VENITRKVITKIGPARNY
-311 VTPVRDMVFNKA
+311 VLNKA

-338 LKILEVIRNG
+338 LKYLEVARG
-348 LENPSTGYE
+348 TFENPSEGQE
-357 LERKAFA
+357 LEIKAFS

-393 EKPAQTIAVL
+393 EKPAKTVAVL
-403 GAGLMGAGI
+403 GAGLMGAGV
-412 CQVSIAKGMEVIM
+412 CQVSITKGMEVIM

-430 QGLSRGFDQIE
+430 QGLARGVDQIQD
-441 GNLQMRVKRRAMTQ
+441 NLSKRVSRRALTQ
-455 DQKETT
+455 DEMEVT
-461 MALLRPQTDYQG
+461 MARLHPQTDYSN

-484 FEDLGI
+484 FEDLAI
-490 KHKVVQEVEKEIRDD
+490 KHKVVKEVEKEIRDD

-520 AQASKRPE
+520 AAASQRPE

-554 KRASAIAVQ
+554 KRAAAIAVQ

-579 GFYTTRILSPVLS
+579 GFYTTRILAPVLS
-592 EAILLLQEG
+592 EGIFLLQEG
-601 VSPKE
+601 LSPKE
-606 LDALTK
+606 LDSLTR

-632 MHVSKDLSQ
+632 MHVSKDLGS
-641 VFSKRFAGMNPQVFT
+641 VFSKRFAGMNPNVLT
-656 DMVAAGYKG
+656 EMVSAGFKG

-679 TKGERA
+679 SKDKA
-685 LNEGATSILKKYAT
+685 VNEAAVSILKKYSS
-699 QPKLACTTE
+699 QPKLTCTMD

-726 QEGVLANP
+726 QEGILANP

-756 YVDTFGADRLVSY
+756 YVDTFGADKIVNY
-769 LDKYRK
+769 MEKYRK

-784 QLLLDHAKDRSKK
+784 QLLLDHARDRSKK
-797 FHPN
+797 FHSS

>member
-1 MAYFRLVNQRLSMN
+1 MAHLKLAGQKLAIN
-15 GLTTIPSSLKH
+15 GMLK
-26 LSKTTASLNFSR
+26 SP
-38 NLSTCLTL
+38 
-46 SSQSL
+46 
-51 TRKSSLATS
+51 
-60 RAALQSSGILQ
+60 ALGFYGFIS
-71 RRYASHVTTTVK
+71 RRYASHVTTAIK

-107 EVLEH
+107 EVAGL
-112 MHKFPSS
+112 MGTFRTS
-119 SAKAAVIMSSKTGS
+119 SAKAAVVMSAKPGS
-133 FVAGADISMISD
+133 FIAGADINMISGC
-145 TKTVA
+145 KTTH
-150 ETEALAKNGQDIFD
+150 ETEELARNGQEIFD
-164 QIERSQKPFVA
+164 EIERSQKPFVA
-175 AIMGDALG
+175 AVMGDCLG
-183 GGLELA
+183 GGLEMA

-231 TALTMILTAKKLRAN
+231 TALQMILTAKKLRAS

-254 DLLVKP
+254 DMLVKP
-260 LGPGLN
+260 IGPGLN
-266 DPDLATLL
+266 DPETATHL
-274 KLEDVAIQTAAQL
+274 KLEEVAIMIANQL
-287 ADGKLKVNRKRPL
+287 ADGKLKINRKRPL
-300 VERLTRKAIMS
+300 VEELTRKAIIRFA
-311 VTPVRDMVFNKA
+311 PARDFVFNKA

-338 LKILEVIRNG
+338 LKIIDVIKAG
-348 LENPSTGYE
+348 IEKPSTGFE

-412 CQVSIAKGMEVIM
+412 CQVSITKGLDIIM

-441 GNLQMRVKRRAMTQ
+441 GNLQKRVKRRAMTQ
-455 DQKETT
+455 DEKEAT
-461 MALLRPQTDYQG
+461 MARLSLQTDYQG

-511 TSALPIAQI
+511 TSALPITKI
-520 AQASKRPE
+520 AQVSKRPE

-554 KRASAIAVQ
+554 KRTSAIAVQ
-563 AGLKQGKVVI
+563 AGLRQGKVVI

-632 MHVSKDLSQ
+632 MHVSKDLGQ

-656 DMVAAGYKG
+656 DMVSAGYKG
-665 RKSGKGFFIYEGKK
+665 RKSGKGFFIYDDKK
-679 TKGERA
+679 SKERNMNEAA
-685 LNEGATSILKKYAT
+685 LNIIKKYST
-699 QPKLACTTE
+699 QPKLACTME

-718 VNEAILCL
+718 VNEAVLCL
-726 QEGVLANP
+726 QEGILANP

-756 YVDTFGADRLVSY
+756 YVDTFGADRLVGF
-769 LDKYRK
+769 LEKYRK

-784 QLLLDHAKDRSKK
+784 QLLLDHARDRSKK
-797 FHPN
+797 FHSS

>member
-1 MAYFRLVNQRLSMN
+1 MIEYRKSLAVQSV
-15 GLTTIPSSLKH
+15 SSLNKERHHFPKQQENLFRMAMRIAAGLIEHH
-26 LSKTTASLNFSR
+26 LSRFQKLRQLHTTRMNF
-38 NLSTCLTL
+38 
-46 SSQSL
+46 
-51 TRKSSLATS
+51 
-60 RAALQSSGILQ
+60 
-71 RRYASHVTTTVK
+71 SHVTATVK
-83 DDVMVFKLDNPNG
+83 NDVMVFKIDNPDS

-101 NKQLME
+101 NKPLME

-112 MHKFPSS
+112 MSKFPSS
-119 SAKAAVIMSSKTGS
+119 SAKAAVIVSAKPGC
-133 FVAGADISMISD
+133 FVAGADINMIADCKS
-145 TKTVA
+145 VA
-150 ETEALAKNGQDIFD
+150 ETEEMARRGQEIFD
-164 QIERSQKPFVA
+164 QIERSSKPFVA
-175 AIMGDALG
+175 AVMGDCLG

-189 LACHYRIAV
+189 LACQYRIAA

-221 QRLPKLIDIP
+221 QRLPQLIDIP
-231 TALTMILTAKKLRAN
+231 TALTMMLTAKRLRVR
-246 QAKKAGLV
+246 QAKRAGLV
-254 DLLVKP
+254 DMTVDAV
-260 LGPGLN
+260 G
-266 DPDLATLL
+266 PDLDGLQTLY
-274 KLEDVAIQTAAQL
+274 KLEEVAVMRAAQL
-287 ADGKLKVNRKRPL
+287 ADKTVKVNRKRPL
-300 VERLTRKAIMS
+300 VENLTRKAIVS
-311 VTPVRDMVFNKA
+311 IAPARNFVFNKA

-338 LKILEVIRNG
+338 LKIIEVVKGGI
-348 LENPSTGYE
+348 ENPGKGYE

-372 KALIGL
+372 KALVGL

-393 EKPAQTIAVL
+393 DKPAQTVAVL

-412 CQVSIAKGMEVIM
+412 CQVSIQRGHTVVM

-441 GNLQMRVKRRAMTQ
+441 GNLAKRV
-455 DQKETT
+455 QKKTMSLVDKERT
-461 MALLRPQTDYQG
+461 MARLHPQTDYAG
-473 FKKVD
+473 FDKVD

-484 FEDLGI
+484 FEDLKI

-505 CVFASN
+505 CIFASN
-511 TSALPIAQI
+511 TSALPINQI

-554 KRASAIAVQ
+554 KRAAAIAVQ
-563 AGLKQGKVVI
+563 AGLQQGKVVI

-601 VSPKE
+601 VTPKE
-606 LDALTK
+606 LDSLTK

-632 MHVSKDLSQ
+632 MHVSKDLGQ
-641 VFSKRFAGMNPQVFT
+641 VFEKRFAGMNPNVFV
-656 DMVAAGYKG
+656 DMVSAGYKG
-665 RKSGKGFFIYEGKK
+665 RKSGKGFFIYENSKSK
-679 TKGERA
+679 DRAMNDAA
-685 LNEGATSILKKYAT
+685 LNIVKKYSTPA
-699 QPKLACTTE
+699 KLACTLE

-718 VNEAILCL
+718 VNEAVLCL
-726 QEGVLANP
+726 QEGILANP

-756 YVDTFGADRLVSY
+756 YVDTFGADRIVGFME
-769 LDKYRK
+769 KFRK

-784 QLLLDHAKDRSKK
+784 PLLLEHARDRSKK
-797 FHPN
+797 FHTK

>member
-1 MAYFRLVNQRLSMN
+1 MNFILRTDSRLA
-15 GLTTIPSSLKH
+15 LKSVGDCVFTK
-26 LSKTTASLNFSR
+26 SKPLG
-38 NLSTCLTL
+38 
-46 SSQSL
+46 
-51 TRKSSLATS
+51 TS
-60 RAALQSSGILQ
+60 VVEQIKKRYAHGAMQ
-71 RRYASHVTTTVK
+71 RRYASHVTTSIK
-83 DDVMVFKLDNPNG
+83 NDVMVFKLDNPDA

-101 NKQLME
+101 SKQLME
-107 EVLEH
+107 EVMEL
-112 MHKFPSS
+112 MAKFPSS
-119 SAKAAVIMSSKTGS
+119 SAKAAVIMSAKTGS
-133 FVAGADISMISD
+133 FIAGADINMIAQC
-145 TKTVA
+145 KTVA
-150 ETEALAKNGQDIFD
+150 ETEQLAKNGQDIFD
-164 QIERSQKPFVA
+164 QIEKSDKPFVA
-175 AIMGDALG
+175 AVMGDCLG

-198 DSPKTGFALPEV
+198 NSPKTGFALPEV

-231 TALTMILTAKKLRAN
+231 TAMNMILSAKKLRAK
-246 QAKKAGLV
+246 QAKRAGLV
-254 DLLVKP
+254 DLLVEP
-260 LGPGLN
+260 LGPGLEQ
-266 DPDLATLL
+266 PDVATLS
-274 KLEDVAIQTAAQL
+274 KLEDVAIMTAANL
-287 ADGKLKVNRKRPL
+287 ADGKLKINRSRPL
-300 VERLTRKAIMS
+300 VENLTRKAIY
-311 VTPVRDMVFNKA
+311 TFNPARDFVFNKA
-323 KGQVMKMTNGLYPAP
+323 KAQVMKMTNGLYPSP
-338 LKILEVIRNG
+338 LKILEVIRTG
-348 LENPSTGYE
+348 IEKPSSGYE
-357 LERKAFA
+357 AERKAFA

-372 KALIGL
+372 KALVGL

-393 EKPAQTIAVL
+393 EKPAQRLAVL

-412 CQVSIAKGMEVIM
+412 CEVSITKGLEVIM
-425 KDINN
+425 KDVNN
-430 QGLSRGFDQIE
+430 QGLARGFEQIDS
-441 GNLQMRVKRRAMTQ
+441 NLQKRVKRKAMTE
-455 DQKETT
+455 DVKGST
-461 MALLRPQTDYQG
+461 MALLHPQTDYSG
-473 FKKVD
+473 FNHVD

-484 FEDLGI
+484 FEDLNI
-490 KHKVVQEVEKEIRDD
+490 KHKVVQEVEKHIRPD
-505 CVFASN
+505 CIFATN
-511 TSALPIAQI
+511 TSALPITQI

-554 KRASAIAVQ
+554 KQAAAIAVQ

-601 VSPKE
+601 LSPKD

-632 MHVSKDLSQ
+632 MHVSKDLGQ
-641 VFSKRFAGMNPQVFT
+641 VFAKRFAGMNPQVFT
-656 DMVAAGYKG
+656 EMVEAGYKG
-665 RKSGKGFFIYEGKK
+665 RKSGKGFFVYGDKK
-679 TKGERA
+679 AKERP
-685 LNEGATSILKKYAT
+685 LNEGAISILNKYKT
-699 QPKLACTTE
+699 EPKLVCTTE
-708 DHQMRLGTRF
+708 DHQMRLGVRF
-718 VNEAILCL
+718 VNEAVLCL
-726 QEGVLANP
+726 QEGILANP

-756 YVDTFGADRLVSY
+756 YVDTFGADKLVGF
-769 LDKYRK
+769 LEKYRK

-797 FHPN
+797 FHSN

>member
-1 MAYFRLVNQRLSMN
+1 MLSN
-15 GLTTIPSSLKH
+15 ISRVAKSRRVALGVLRISSRGYSDKPRNVGPFSHVSTTI
-26 LSKTTASLNFSR
+26 
-38 NLSTCLTL
+38 
-46 SSQSL
+46 
-51 TRKSSLATS
+51 
-60 RAALQSSGILQ
+60 
-71 RRYASHVTTTVK
+71 K
-83 DDVMVFKLDNPNG
+83 DDVMVFKLNNPNS

-101 NKQLME
+101 SKQLME
-107 EVLEH
+107 EVMEL
-112 MHKFPSS
+112 MQKFPSS
-119 SAKAAVIMSSKTGS
+119 SAKAAVIMSGKTGS
-133 FVAGADISMISD
+133 FIAGADIKMIEDCKS
-145 TKTVA
+145 VA
-150 ETEALAKNGQDIFD
+150 ETEELARNGQVIFD
-164 QIERSQKPFVA
+164 EIERSQKPFIA
-175 AIMGDALG
+175 AVMGDCLG
-183 GGLELA
+183 GGMELA
-189 LACHYRIAV
+189 LACRYRIAV

-231 TALTMILTAKKLRAN
+231 TALQMILTAKKLRAN
-246 QAKKAGLV
+246 QAKRAGLV
-254 DLLVKP
+254 DMLVKP
-260 LGPGLN
+260 IGVGL
-266 DPDLATLL
+266 LSAEEGTLL
-274 KLEDVAIQTAAQL
+274 QLEKVAISTAAQI
-287 ADGKLKVNRKRPL
+287 ADGKLKIDRKRPL
-300 VERLTRKAIMS
+300 LENLTRKAITS
-311 VTPVRDMVFNKA
+311 FTPARDFVFNKA
-323 KGQVMKMTNGLYPAP
+323 RGQVMKLTNGLYPAP
-338 LKILEVIRNG
+338 LKILDVIRAG
-348 LENPSTGYE
+348 IENPSTGYE
-357 LERKAFA
+357 AERKAFA

-378 YHGQTLCKKN
+378 YNGQTLCKKN
-388 RFGTP
+388 RFGVP
-393 EKPAQTIAVL
+393 EKPAQTLAVL

-412 CQVSIAKGMEVIM
+412 CQVSIVKGLNTVM

-430 QGLSRGFDQIE
+430 EGIARGRHQIDA
-441 GNLQMRVKRRAMTQ
+441 NLEKRVKRKALTR
-455 DQKETT
+455 DQKENT
-461 MALLRPQTDYQG
+461 MSLLNPQTDYKG
-473 FKKVD
+473 FDKVD

-490 KHKVVQEVEKEIRDD
+490 KHKVVQEVEKVIRDD

-511 TSALPIAQI
+511 TSALPITKI

-554 KRASAIAVQ
+554 KRAAAIAVQ

-579 GFYTTRILSPVLS
+579 GFYTTRILAPVLS

-632 MHVSKDLSQ
+632 MHVSQDLGQ
-641 VFSKRFAGMNPQVFT
+641 TFLKRFAGMNPQVFS

-665 RKSGKGFFIYEGKK
+665 RKSGKGFYVYDLKK
-679 TKGERA
+679 AKERA
-685 LNEGATSILKKYAT
+685 VNDGVMTILKKYAS
-699 QPKLACTTE
+699 QPKLACTME

-726 QEGVLANP
+726 QEGILANP

-756 YVDTFGADRLVSY
+756 YVDTFGADKLVGF
-769 LDKYRK
+769 LEKYRK

-784 QLLLDHAKDRSKK
+784 QLLLDHARDRTKK
-797 FHPN
+797 FHSS

>member
-1 MAYFRLVNQRLSMN
+1 M
-15 GLTTIPSSLKH
+15 
-26 LSKTTASLNFSR
+26 
-38 NLSTCLTL
+38 
-46 SSQSL
+46 
-51 TRKSSLATS
+51 
-60 RAALQSSGILQ
+60 
-71 RRYASHVTTTVK
+71 
-83 DDVMVFKLDNPNG
+83 D
-96 KVNVL
+96 
-101 NKQLME
+101 
-107 EVLEH
+107 EVVEQ

-119 SAKAAVIMSSKTGS
+119 SAKAAVIISAKPGS
-133 FVAGADISMISD
+133 FIAGADINMISD
-145 TKTVA
+145 CKTVA
-150 ETEALAKNGQDIFD
+150 ETEQLAKNGQEIFD
-164 QIERSQKPFVA
+164 QIEKSNKPFVA
-175 AIMGDALG
+175 AVMGDCLG

-198 DSPKTGFALPEV
+198 DSPKTGFSLPEV

-231 TALTMILTAKKLRAN
+231 LALQMILTAKKLRAS

-254 DLLVKP
+254 DQLVKP

-266 DPDLATLL
+266 DPNLATLL
-274 KLEDVAIQTAAQL
+274 KLEEVAIMTASQL
-287 ADGKLKVNRKRPL
+287 ADGKLKINRNRSL
-300 VERLTRKAIMS
+300 VEKLTRRAITS
-311 VTPVRDMVFNKA
+311 IPPARDYVFNKA
-323 KGQVMKMTNGLYPAP
+323 KDQVMKMTNGLYPSP
-338 LKILEVIRNG
+338 LKIIEIIKSG
-348 LENPSTGYE
+348 IEKPSTGYE

-393 EKPAQTIAVL
+393 EKPAKTVAVL

-412 CQVSIAKGMEVIM
+412 CQVSIVKGLNTVM

-441 GNLQMRVKRRAMTQ
+441 GNLQKRVKRRAMTQ
-455 DQKETT
+455 TDKETV
-461 MALLRPQTDYQG
+461 MSHLYPQTDYKG
-473 FKKVD
+473 FDKVD

-505 CVFASN
+505 CIFASN
-511 TSALPIAQI
+511 TSALPIGKI
-520 AQASKRPE
+520 AEASKRPE
-528 NFIGMHYFS
+528 NFVGMHYFS

-554 KRASAIAVQ
+554 KRAAAIAVQ

-579 GFYTTRILSPVLS
+579 GFYTTRILAPVLS

-601 VSPKE
+601 VTPKE

-632 MHVSKDLSQ
+632 MHVSKDLGQ
-641 VFSKRFAGMNPQVFT
+641 VFSKRFAGMNPDVFT
-656 DMVAAGYKG
+656 DMVASGFKG
-665 RKSGKGFFIYEGKK
+665 RKSGKGFFVYDDKK
-679 TKGERA
+679 AKDRA
-685 LNEGATSILKKYAT
+685 LNDGAMNILKKYAT
-699 QPKLACTTE
+699 QPKFTCTTE

-718 VNEAILCL
+718 VNEAVLCL
-726 QEGVLANP
+726 QEGILANP

-756 YVDTFGADRLVSY
+756 YVDTFGADKLVSY
-769 LDKYRK
+769 LERYRK

-784 QLLLDHAKDRSKK
+784 QLLLDHARDRTRK
-797 FHPN
+797 FHV

>member
-1 MAYFRLVNQRLSMN
+1 MALRIASGLIEHHLGNYQKLRYALNVTSNSLSQRVSRLH
-15 GLTTIPSSLKH
+15 T
-26 LSKTTASLNFSR
+26 SR
-38 NLSTCLTL
+38 INLSQL
-46 SSQSL
+46 
-51 TRKSSLATS
+51 KTS
-60 RAALQSSGILQ
+60 
-71 RRYASHVTTTVK
+71 VK
-83 DDVMVFKLDNPNG
+83 NNVLVFKIDNPDS

-101 NKQLME
+101 NKALME
-107 EVLEH
+107 EVMEQ
-112 MHKFPSS
+112 MQKFPSS
-119 SAKAAVIMSSKTGS
+119 SAKAAVIMSAKTSS
-133 FVAGADISMISD
+133 FVAGADINMISHC
-145 TKTVA
+145 KTVA
-150 ETEALAKNGQDIFD
+150 ETEELARNGQEIFN
-164 QIERSQKPFVA
+164 QIEQSQKPFVA
-175 AIMGDALG
+175 AVMGDCLG

-189 LACHYRIAV
+189 LACRYRIAV

-231 TALTMILTAKKLRAN
+231 TALQMILTAKKLRAS

-254 DLLVKP
+254 DMLVKP
-260 LGPGLN
+260 VGP
-266 DPDLATLL
+266 DPDGTATLS
-274 KLEDVAIQTAAQL
+274 KLEEVAVMRAAQI
-287 ADGKLKVNRKRPL
+287 ADGTFKINRKRPL
-300 VERLTRKAIMS
+300 VENLTRKAIVS
-311 VTPVRDMVFNKA
+311 FSPARDFVFNKA
-323 KGQVMKMTNGLYPAP
+323 KAQVMKMTNGLYPSP
-338 LKILEVIRNG
+338 LKILEVVKGGIEKPG
-348 LENPSTGYE
+348 SGYE

-388 RFGTP
+388 RFGKP
-393 EKPAQTIAVL
+393 EKPAQTVAVL

-412 CQVSIAKGMEVIM
+412 CQVSITKGLDTIM
-425 KDINN
+425 KDIND
-430 QGLSRGFDQIE
+430 QSLSRGFDQIE
-441 GNLQMRVKRRAMTQ
+441 GNLQKRVQRRAMTQ
-455 DQKETT
+455 DEKEVT
-461 MALLRPQTDYQG
+461 MARLSPQSDYRG
-473 FKKVD
+473 FNKVD

-505 CVFASN
+505 CIFASN
-511 TSALPIAQI
+511 TSALPINKI

-547 ITTDKTS
+547 ITTEKTS

-563 AGLKQGKVVI
+563 AGLQQGKVVI

-632 MHVSKDLSQ
+632 MHVSLDLGQ
-641 VFSKRFAGMNPQVFT
+641 VFSKRFAGMNPNVFT

-665 RKSGKGFFIYEGKK
+665 RKSGKGFYVYEK
-679 TKGERA
+679 TKSKERA
-685 LNEGATSILKKYAT
+685 LNDGALNILKKYST
-699 QPKLACTTE
+699 QAKLVCTME

-718 VNEAILCL
+718 VNEAVLCL
-726 QEGVLANP
+726 QEGILANP

-756 YVDTFGADRLVSY
+756 YVDTFGADKIVGFME
-769 LDKYRK
+769 KYRK

-797 FHPN
+797 FHSV

>member
-1 MAYFRLVNQRLSMN
+1 M
-15 GLTTIPSSLKH
+15 I
-26 LSKTTASLNFSR
+26 
-38 NLSTCLTL
+38 
-46 SSQSL
+46 
-51 TRKSSLATS
+51 
-60 RAALQSSGILQ
+60 
-71 RRYASHVTTTVK
+71 
-83 DDVMVFKLDNPNG
+83 FKLDNPNG

-101 NKQLME
+101 NKKLMD
-107 EVLEH
+107 EVSELIQ
-112 MHKFPSS
+112 KFPSS
-119 SAKAAVIMSSKTGS
+119 SAKAAVIMSAKTGS
-133 FVAGADISMISD
+133 FIAGADINMIAQCKS
-145 TKTVA
+145 VA
-150 ETEALAKNGQDIFD
+150 ETEELARAGQQIFD
-164 QIERSQKPFVA
+164 EIEKSKKPFVA
-175 AIMGDALG
+175 AIMGDCLG

-198 DSPKTGFALPEV
+198 DSPKTGLGLPEV

-221 QRLPKLIDIP
+221 QRLPRLIDIP
-231 TALTMILTAKKLRAN
+231 TALQMILTAKKLRAN
-246 QAKKAGLV
+246 KAKRAGLV

-260 LGPGLN
+260 LGPGLT
-266 DPDLATLL
+266 DPEIATLL
-274 KLEDVAIQTAAQL
+274 KLEDVAVMTARDI
-287 ADGKLKVNRKRPL
+287 ADGKLKIKRERPL
-300 VERLTRKAIMS
+300 VENLTRKAI
-311 VTPVRDMVFNKA
+311 TNIGPARDFVFNKA
-323 KGQVMKMTNGLYPAP
+323 RGQVMKMTNGLYPAP
-338 LKILEVIRNG
+338 LKILDVIRAG
-348 LENPSTGYE
+348 IESPSTGME
-357 LERKAFA
+357 KERKAFA

-393 EKPAQTIAVL
+393 DKPAQTVAVL

-412 CQVSIAKGMEVIM
+412 CQVSIAKGLDTIM
-425 KDINN
+425 KDINQ
-430 QGLSRGFDQIE
+430 QGLARGYDQIE
-441 GNLQMRVKRRAMTQ
+441 GNMQKRVQRKTMTQ
-455 DQKETT
+455 DEKEVT
-461 MALLRPQTDYQG
+461 MAKLFPQTDYKN
-473 FKKVD
+473 FNKVD

-484 FEDLGI
+484 FEDLNL
-490 KHKVVQEVEKEIRDD
+490 KHKVVKEVEKEIRDD
-505 CVFASN
+505 CIFASN
-511 TSALPIAQI
+511 TSALPINQI

-601 VSPKE
+601 LSPKE

-632 MHVSKDLSQ
+632 MHVSKDLGQ
-641 VFSKRFAGMNPQVFT
+641 VFQKRFAGMNPQVF
-656 DMVAAGYKG
+656 DEMVASGFKG
-665 RKSGKGFFIYEGKK
+665 RKSGKGFFVYEDKK
-679 TKGERA
+679 AKERA
-685 LNEGATSILKKYAT
+685 LNEGAMSILKKYSV
-699 QPKLACTTE
+699 QPKLACTQE

-718 VNEAILCL
+718 VNEAVLCL
-726 QEGVLANP
+726 QEGILANP

-756 YVDTFGADRLVSY
+756 YVDTFGADKILGF
-769 LDKYRK
+769 LEKYRK
-775 YYGDQFEPC
+775 FYGDQFEPC
-784 QLLLDHAKDRSKK
+784 QLLLDHARDRSKK
-797 FHPN
+797 FHQN

>member
-1 MAYFRLVNQRLSMN
+1 M
-15 GLTTIPSSLKH
+15 TTS
-26 LSKTTASLNFSR
+26 
-38 NLSTCLTL
+38 
-46 SSQSL
+46 
-51 TRKSSLATS
+51 
-60 RAALQSSGILQ
+60 
-71 RRYASHVTTTVK
+71 VK
-83 DDVMVFKLDNPNG
+83 DDVMIFKLDNPDS

-101 NKQLME
+101 NKKLMD
-107 EVLEH
+107 EVVEL
-112 MHKFPSS
+112 MQKFPSS
-119 SAKAAVIMSSKTGS
+119 SAKAAVIMSAKPGS
-133 FVAGADISMISD
+133 FIAGADINMISQC
-145 TKTVA
+145 KTVA
-150 ETEALAKNGQDIFD
+150 ETEELARAGQQVFD
-164 QIERSQKPFVA
+164 EIEKSRKPFVA
-175 AIMGDALG
+175 AIMGDCLG

-198 DSPKTGFALPEV
+198 DSPKTGLALPEV

-231 TALTMILTAKKLRAN
+231 TALQMILTAKKLRAN
-246 QAKKAGLV
+246 KAKRAGLV
-254 DLLVKP
+254 DMLVKP
-260 LGPGLN
+260 LGPGLYE
-266 DPDLATLL
+266 PELATLM
-274 KLEDVAIQTAAQL
+274 KLEEVAVAVARDI
-287 ADGKLKVNRKRPL
+287 ADGKLKIKRERPL
-300 VERLTRKAIMS
+300 VENITRKVITS
-311 VTPVRDMVFNKA
+311 VGPARDFVFNKA

-338 LKILEVIRNG
+338 LKILEVIRAG
-348 LENPSTGYE
+348 IEEPSTGFE
-357 LERKAFA
+357 KERKAFA

-388 RFGTP
+388 RFGAP

-412 CQVSIAKGMEVIM
+412 CQVSIAKGLDCVM
-425 KDINN
+425 KDISND
-430 QGLSRGFDQIE
+430 GLSRGFNQIE
-441 GNLQMRVKRRAMTQ
+441 GNLQKRVQRKSMTL
-455 DQKETT
+455 DEKETT
-461 MALLRPQTDYQG
+461 MARLHPQTDYKN
-473 FKKVD
+473 FNKVD

-484 FEDLGI
+484 FEDLAI

-505 CVFASN
+505 CIFASN
-511 TSALPIAQI
+511 TSALPINQI

-563 AGLKQGKVVI
+563 AGLRQGKVVI

-601 VSPKE
+601 LSPKD
-606 LDALTK
+606 LDSLTR
-612 AYGFPVGAA
+612 AYGFPAGAA

-632 MHVSKDLSQ
+632 MHVSKDLGQ
-641 VFSKRFAGMNPQVFT
+641 VFKKRFVGMNPQVF
-656 DMVAAGYKG
+656 DEMVAAGYKG
-665 RKSGKGFFIYEGKK
+665 RKSGKGFFVYGDKK
-679 TKGERA
+679 SKERA
-685 LNEGATSILKKYAT
+685 VNEGSMSILKKYSV
-699 QPKLACTTE
+699 QPKLTCTME

-726 QEGVLANP
+726 QEGILANP

-756 YVDTFGADRLVSY
+756 YVDTFGADKILGF
-769 LDKYRK
+769 LEKYRK
-775 YYGDQFEPC
+775 FYGDQFEPC
-784 QLLLDHAKDRSKK
+784 QLLLDHARDRSKK
-797 FHPN
+797 FHPSN